1 MRVEIVSRLD
11 AGQLSAVLVL
21 GKRAEAVDRVAPLSE
36 QVLLATREGSTT
48 GSAHFLAY
56 AGTHLAGYAHLERG
70 PAAAATAEVVV
81 NPADRRHGVGT
92 ALIRA
97 LEDALWPEPDGLG
110 PLPETE
116 PVGSGR
122 DPEASRSRRQ
132 ALQIWSHGHLDGARA
147 LAVRDGYSAVREL
160 WVMRRS
166 LRPADGPPPDDD
178 TSPPDHRPAAP
189 GPANRQTR
197 AIFRPNAA
205 PGPAN
210 RQTRAIFRPNA
221 APGPSD
227 HDSSLPDDG
236 SLPGVDLPDGFR
248 SRQFI
253 VGQDEDAWLRVNA
266 RAFADHAEQGG
277 MTRHD
282 LDLRIAEPW
291 FDASGF
297 ILIEDT
303 RGAVPTLAASHWTKI
318 LPAADPAVSPTQG
331 EVYVVGVDPAYQGL
345 GLGRAVTVLGLAH
358 LRERGV
364 TEAMLYVEADN
375 VAAVATY
382 SRLGFT
388 RFAVDVMY
396 SRSIPAQV
404 PR

>member
-1 MRVEIVSRLD
+1 MRVEIVGRLD
-11 AGQLSAVLVL
+11 AGQLSAVLAL
-21 GKRAEAVDRVAPLSE
+21 GKRAEAVDRVAPMSE
-36 QVLLATREGSTT
+36 QVLLAAREGSTT

-70 PAAAATAEVVV
+70 PAGAAATPEVVVAATAEVVV
-81 NPADRRHGVGT
+81 DPADRRQGVGT

-97 LEDALWPEPDGLG
+97 LEDAL
-110 PLPETE
+110 
-116 PVGSGR
+116 S
-122 DPEASRSRRQ
+122 PEAGALGQRPE
-132 ALQIWSHGHLDGARA
+132 ALQIWSHGHLEGART
-147 LAVRDGYSAVREL
+147 LAARDGYSAVREL
-160 WVMRRS
+160 WAMRRS
-166 LRPADGPPPDDD
+166 LRPDDG
-178 TSPPDHRPAAP
+178 SPP
-189 GPANRQTR
+189 GQN
-197 AIFRPNAA
+197 
-205 PGPAN
+205 
-210 RQTRAIFRPNA
+210 
-221 APGPSD
+221 
-227 HDSSLPDDG
+227 DG
-236 SLPGVDLPDGFR
+236 SLPAVVLPEGFR

-266 RAFADHAEQGG
+266 RAFADHAEQGR

-291 FDASGF
+291 FDARGF

-303 RGAVPTLAASHWTKI
+303 RGAVPVLAASHWTKI
-318 LPAADPAVSPTQG
+318 VPAADPAVSPTQG

-358 LRERGV
+358 LRERGLSR
-364 TEAMLYVEADN
+364 AMLYVEADN

-396 SRSIPAQV
+396 WRTIPAQV